1 MYCVLQDQLKLG
13 ENHLMTTTT
22 HSNHDVI
29 NLKERNT
36 ELVKQLKEMQDKLR
50 FMEAENNRH
59 KASRLELITIF
70 M

>member
-1 MYCVLQDQLKLG
+1 
-13 ENHLMTTTT
+13 MTTTT

-29 NLKERNT
+29 NLKERNI

-50 FMEAENNRH
+50 YMEAENQRH
-59 KASRLELITIF
+59 KASRLELKIIC